1 MKVALPTRRMAMF
14 FIAFFTML
22 FAVVGATSPV
32 SAHAVLDSS
41 SPAASTVLET
51 SPSEIRLTF
60 NEPVESTL
68 LEVRLFGSD
77 QQEIQMSDAVRLPA
91 NSAVVTAA
99 VPQLDNGVYVV
110 VWRVMSTDGHPAT
123 GAFPFEIGRTTSGAG
138 QDLVAQIVNGL
149 DSGSPLEVPLN
160 IARFLAYFAIVALV
174 GGIALGWG
182 TSLMNAA
189 PIRQLLSAAVV
200 VLAISSVA
208 IVFLQGAY
216 ATGRSWDAV
225 FDADVLVDV
234 LGTRLGVA
242 SLVRFA
248 AIIAWGILLLTLHTA
263 TTAIWQNSAVLVAAV
278 SILTFSVSGHPSSGS
293 WPWVFIAVDAVHF
306 AAISLWVGGL
316 LALFMVRGEDNV
328 NVQRF
333 SRIAT
338 RALPV
343 LVVTGVVQAAHLMDG
358 PSDLGST
365 TYGQLLVAKV
375 VIVGV
380 LVLSGAAAR
389 QRIAD
394 NSVTPIASILK
405 FDALLIVAVLAVTS
419 VLTTTPPGST
429 VNPADQIFSATQI
442 QADVLADITVVPARV
457 GAAEVHVI
465 LTPPGGALAPVVEA
479 IVQFSLPARNIPP
492 IPVSMIELGPNHWTG
507 IVQFPYAGD
516 WEMKAQVE
524 VTPGAIVNYTAVVS
538 VTN

>member
-1 MKVALPTRRMAMF
+1 MRSIQRRMMGVVA
-14 FIAFFTML
+14 AFLAVLFT
-22 FAVVGATSPV
+22 VVGTSSSV

-51 SPSEIRLTF
+51 SPSEIRLAF
-60 NEPVESTL
+60 NEPVESSL
-68 LEVRLFGSD
+68 LEIRLFGSD
-77 QQEIQMSDAVRLPA
+77 QKELQISDAVRLPA
-91 NSAVVTAA
+91 NASVVTAS

-149 DSGSPLEVPLN
+149 DRSSPLEIPLN
-160 IARFLAYFAIVALV
+160 IARFLAYFA
-174 GGIALGWG
+174 
-182 TSLMNAA
+182 
-189 PIRQLLSAAVV
+189 VV
-200 VLAISSVA
+200 VLAGGVALAWGSALMNSAPLRQLFSGAVAVFAAGAVA

-225 FDADVLVDV
+225 FDTDVLIDV

-248 AIIAWGILLLTLHTA
+248 AIVAWGMLLLTLHRA
-263 TTAIWQNSAVLVAAV
+263 TTAVWQNSAVLVAAV

-293 WPWVFIAVDAVHF
+293 YPWVFIAVDAVHF
-306 AAISLWVGGL
+306 AAISMWVGGL
-316 LALFMVRGEDNV
+316 IALFVARHEENI

-343 LVVTGVVQAAHLMDG
+343 VVVTGALQAAHLMDG
-358 PSDLGST
+358 LSDLGST

-375 VIVGV
+375 VIVAV
-380 LVLSGAAAR
+380 LAISGAAAR
-389 QRIAD
+389 QRIAN
-394 NSVTPIASILK
+394 NSVTPIVSILK
-405 FDALLIVAVLAVTS
+405 FDALLVVAVLALTS
-419 VLTTTPPGST
+419 VMTTTPPGST

-507 IVQFPYAGD
+507 IVQIPYSGD
-516 WEMKAQVE
+516 WEMKVQVE
-524 VTPGAIVNYTAVVS
+524 VTPGSIVNYTAVVS